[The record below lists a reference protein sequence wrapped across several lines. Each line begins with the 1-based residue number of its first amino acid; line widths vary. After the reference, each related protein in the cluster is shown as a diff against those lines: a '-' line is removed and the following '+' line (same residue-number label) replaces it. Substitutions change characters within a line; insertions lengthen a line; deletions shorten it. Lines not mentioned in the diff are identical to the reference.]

1 MNFEFITQDEEDI
14 LDTYKRHEKQ
24 KFKDPVEITIKI
36 TIERTRYNS
45 IKNRRKTPLPQIIK
59 DLFKPSK

>member
-1 MNFEFITQDEEDI
+1 MKFEYLVQDEYDIIDED
-14 LDTYKRHEKQ
+14 KESNKHN
-24 KFKDPVEITIKI
+24 FKDPIEISIKI

-45 IKNRRKTPLPQIIK
+45 VINRRKTPLPKIIK